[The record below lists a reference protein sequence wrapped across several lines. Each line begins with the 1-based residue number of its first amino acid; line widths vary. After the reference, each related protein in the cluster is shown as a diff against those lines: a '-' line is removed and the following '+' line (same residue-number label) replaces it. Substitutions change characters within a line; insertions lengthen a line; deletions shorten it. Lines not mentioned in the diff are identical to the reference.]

1 MSRVLSGPL
10 ATTRRVFA
18 SLTGRNYRL
27 WFAGQLVS
35 LSGTWMQQVAQDWL
49 VLSLTNRALPVGIV
63 TALQFGPVALFGFW
77 GGLTADRFDK
87 RTILIATQAT
97 QAALALALG
106 LLTAFGVVELWM
118 VYVLA
123 TLLGIVTAF
132 DMPAR
137 QAFVMEMVGPD
148 QVTNAVALNS
158 ALFNTARIIG
168 PATAGVAIVAFGIAP
183 AFLINAGSYIAVL
196 VALVAMDSKGLHRT
210 VAADRK
216 GKGQVREG
224 LRYVWRTPVL
234 RTTVAMVAVAG
245 TLGLNYRVVLPLL
258 ARFVFQGGPGTL
270 GLMTS
275 VMAVGSVAGAL
286 YVAGRG
292 RPTRT
297 VLVVSVGLL
306 GVSSLL
312 AGIAPT
318 LGLELA
324 TLVLIGL
331 TTITFLAT
339 ANATLQLTSSPEMRG
354 RVLALHGVVFLGTTP
369 IGGLLSGWLA
379 EHYGARVPMWL
390 SGVTCLA
397 VAVVALPGMLRA
409 RRAAPVAGAEAKPE
423 VAEPATAELGMPE
436 PARPAGA
443 GGVSWGRLRVPGRRL
458 AAAWRRR

>member
-1 MSRVLSGPL
+1 
-10 ATTRRVFA
+10 
-18 SLTGRNYRL
+18 
-27 WFAGQLVS
+27 
-35 LSGTWMQQVAQDWL
+35 
-49 VLSLTNRALPVGIV
+49 
-63 TALQFGPVALFGFW
+63 
-77 GGLTADRFDK
+77 
-87 RTILIATQAT
+87 
-97 QAALALALG
+97 
-106 LLTAFGVVELWM
+106 
-118 VYVLA
+118 
-123 TLLGIVTAF
+123 
-132 DMPAR
+132 
-137 QAFVMEMVGPD
+137 MEMVGPD

-196 VALVAMDSKGLHRT
+196 VALVAMDPRRLHRT

-258 ARFVFQGGPGTL
+258 ARFVFEGGPGTL

-324 TLVLIGL
+324 TLVLIGV

-354 RVLALHGVVFLGTTP
+354 RVLALHGIVFLGTTP
-369 IGGLLSGWLA
+369 IGALLSGWLA

-397 VAVVALPGMLRA
+397 VAAVAVPGLLRA
-409 RRAAPVAGAEAKPE
+409 RRTAPVAEAADSVAPE
-423 VAEPATAELGMPE
+423 PVLAE
-436 PARPAGA
+436 PARPPRA
-443 GGVSWGRLRVPGRRL
+443 GGVAWGRLRVPGRRL
-458 AAAWRRR
+458 AAAWRRK